1 MVTDHWSGF
10 VAVINMWL
18 LFLQHDGKSW
28 FGGLSDSPALLP
40 CLSEPC
46 KAKAGGPQVIAQ
58 LKSSSISSS
67 DKIGYFRFLNLITWV
82 KFDNEEC
89 AADTGDN
96 GTCYTRC

>member
-46 KAKAGGPQVIAQ
+46 KAKAGGPQVIALNSNLRQ
-58 LKSSSISSS
+58 YLQVIKLDISGS
-67 DKIGYFRFLNLITWV
+67 
-82 KFDNEEC
+82 
-89 AADTGDN
+89 
-96 GTCYTRC
+96 